1 MRDVALIVTALRGEW
16 FRLSRRTG
24 VWVVMGLASA
34 VVVGVL
40 AAVGALTQVT
50 SLELAIPPRGF
61 PHLASVSLS
70 LLAPFLGI
78 ILAAMIFGGD
88 YGWGTLR
95 PLLARGQPRW
105 QVALTKLLL
114 TAVILATLWIAAW
127 VLATLVGLVA
137 GDRDARVTEFLLG
150 IPDGWR
156 TILGSSV
163 GAWLVAL
170 AYAGLTALL
179 CSIGRSTAFGLGI
192 AVAILIFEATVYPVA
207 GLVANLATDIP
218 LEEYTRWTLHG
229 TSRGVTGR
237 DDDLSAWVFLP
248 ATLAYIAA
256 FCALTLLVTQRRD
269 VASGN
274 G

>member
-1 MRDVALIVTALRGEW
+1 MRDVAPVVTALRGEW

-34 VVVGVL
+34 VVIGVL
-40 AAVGALTQVT
+40 AVTWALTRVT
-50 SLELAIPPRGF
+50 LLELVIPPRGF
-61 PHLASVSLS
+61 PHLASASLS
-70 LLAPFLGI
+70 VLAPFLGI

-105 QVALTKLLL
+105 QVVLTKLLL
-114 TAVILATLWIAAW
+114 TAVILAALWIAAW

-137 GDRDARVTEFLLG
+137 GDPDAGAGGFFLD
-150 IPDGWR
+150 IPDGWWP
-156 TILGSSV
+156 IVGSSA

-179 CSIGRSTAFGLGI
+179 CTIGRSTAFGLGV
-192 AVAILIFEATVYPVA
+192 AVAILIFEFTVYPIA
-207 GLVANLATDIP
+207 GLVANLAADIP
-218 LEEYTRWTLHG
+218 LGEYTRWTLHG
-229 TSRGVTGR
+229 TSGGVTGG
-237 DDDLSAWVFLP
+237 DELSAWVFLP
-248 ATLAYIAA
+248 ATLAYIVG

-269 VASGN
+269 VSSGN